1 MKKHIWTL
9 LLCALLCVALFAGC
23 VKPAETPKVELK
35 DSKVSVQID
44 INATTYVAVKLPELL
59 KEVPAGVTYEATTSD
74 SNITLSRVSSEGALN
89 IISDGTVGNFTVN
102 VKVAVNGEVALAFDI
117 AVAVVNLAP
126 DPTVKAEIPD
136 ASVGAPVFPGA
147 EVSTNLSYNLDLS
160 TYFDNIDN
168 VTFEMECNEATATM
182 TCDQIKPW
190 LVSVNFKTLG
200 EKQVTIHARKDGQRK
215 VSDTFTLTLTGE
227 TPEQLINGDFE
238 NGFTGW
244 NLDAWGYGSYNV
256 INEPVDIW
264 GNNIDAEGAYLY
276 GFHNESGTCEFTSS
290 LFKLSGTGMITW
302 KMSGNCTD
310 KLQLILMQYNPDGE
324 DVEIA
329 KFNNWYYGVYAAS
342 GFIFRDYWYQVDMN
356 TYGDSLCYFVVV
368 DNDTGDQG
376 FGFLNLDS
384 MDTHHATAPDVS
396 NMYEAGYMTDPNHL
410 ELDYTDTSKDAFP
423 SDLSTIG
430 NQLYNGN
437 FEKGYDGW
445 YMTTDEKN
453 AYAIVGS
460 NTDIWSN
467 PVGNTKNYLYGYAK
481 ENFATANFHSS
492 LFKVDGSGMI
502 TWKMAG
508 NSTNDLQFILMKYN
522 PNGEDE
528 VVETFNNWY
537 FPISQESGFI
547 FRHYYYQIDMSKYAG
562 EYFYF
567 VVKDYRNA
575 DFGFICLDDI
585 VTYYAETP
593 DVSGLFKAGF
603 CTDPNT

>member
-1 MKKHIWTL
+1 MKKRVLTL
-9 LLCALLCVALFAGC
+9 ALCALLCVTLLVGC
-23 VKPAETPKVELK
+23 VQPEPAPKVELK
-35 DSKVSVQID
+35 DSNVSVQID

-59 KEVPAGVTYEATTSD
+59 KEVPAGTTYSATTSD
-74 SNITLSRVSSEGALN
+74 SNITLSRVSAEGALN

-102 VKVAVNGEVALAFDI
+102 VDVAVDGVNALSFAI
-117 AVAVVNLAP
+117 AVEVVNLAP
-126 DPTVKAEIPD
+126 DPVVKAEIPD
-136 ASVGAPVFPGA
+136 VALGAPVFPGA
-147 EVSTNLSYNLDLS
+147 DVSTNLSYNLDLS

-168 VTFEMECNEATATM
+168 VVFEMECDEATATM
-182 TCDQIKPW
+182 TSDQIKPW
-190 LVSVNFKTLG
+190 LVTLNFKTLG
-200 EKQVTIHARKDGQRK
+200 EKQVTIVALKDGEAK
-215 VSDTFTLTLTGE
+215 VSDSFVITLTGE
-227 TPEQLINGDFE
+227 TPAQLINGDFE
-238 NGFTGW
+238 NGFSGW

-264 GNNIDAEGAYLY
+264 GNNIDADGYYIY

-290 LFKLSGTGMITW
+290 LFKLSGNGYITW
-302 KMSGNCTD
+302 KMAGNATED
-310 KLQLILMQYNPDGE
+310 LQFILMQYNPDGE

-342 GFIFRDYWYQVDMN
+342 GFIFREYYYQVDMN
-356 TYGDSLCYFVVV
+356 TYGDSLCYFIVK
-368 DNDTGDQG
+368 DNRTED
-376 FGFLNLDS
+376 FGFINLDS
-384 MDTHHATAPDVS
+384 IDTYHETTPDIS
-396 NMYEAGYMTDPNHL
+396 SKYEAGFCTDPNNL
-410 ELDYTDTSKDAFP
+410 QLDYTDTSKDAFP

-430 NQLYNGN
+430 NQLYNGD

-492 LFKVDGSGMI
+492 LFKVNGSGMI

-522 PNGEDE
+522 PGGEDE

-603 CTDPNT
+603 CTDPNA

>member
-1 MKKHIWTL
+1 MKKRVLTL
-9 LLCALLCVALFAGC
+9 ALCALLCVTLLVGC
-23 VKPAETPKVELK
+23 VQPEPAPKVELK
-35 DSKVSVQID
+35 DSNVSVQID

-59 KEVPAGVTYEATTSD
+59 KEVPAGTTYSATTSD
-74 SNITLSRVSSEGALN
+74 SNITLSRVSAEGALN

-102 VKVAVNGEVALAFDI
+102 VDVAVDGVNALSFAI
-117 AVAVVNLAP
+117 AVEVVNLAP
-126 DPTVKAEIPD
+126 DPVVKAEIPD
-136 ASVGAPVFPGA
+136 VALGAPVFPGA
-147 EVSTNLSYNLDLS
+147 DVSTNLSYNLDLS

-168 VTFEMECNEATATM
+168 VVFEMECDEATATM
-182 TCDQIKPW
+182 TSDQIKPW
-190 LVSVNFKTLG
+190 LVTLNFKTLG
-200 EKQVTIHARKDGQRK
+200 EKQVTIVALKDGEAK
-215 VSDTFTLTLTGE
+215 VSDSFVVTLTGE
-227 TPEQLINGDFE
+227 TPAQLINGDFE
-238 NGFTGW
+238 NGFSGW

-264 GNNIDAEGAYLY
+264 GNNIDADGYYIY

-290 LFKLSGTGMITW
+290 LFKLSGNGYITW
-302 KMSGNCTD
+302 KMAGNATED
-310 KLQLILMQYNPDGE
+310 LQFILMQYNPDGE

-342 GFIFRDYWYQVDMN
+342 GFIFREYYYQVDMN
-356 TYGDSLCYFVVV
+356 TYGDSLCYFIVK
-368 DNDTGDQG
+368 DNRTED
-376 FGFLNLDS
+376 FGFINLDS
-384 MDTHHATAPDVS
+384 IDTYHETTPDIS
-396 NMYEAGYMTDPNHL
+396 SKYEAGFCTDPNNL
-410 ELDYTDTSKDAFP
+410 QLDYTDTSKDAFP

-430 NQLYNGN
+430 NQLYNGD

-492 LFKVDGSGMI
+492 LFKADGSGMI

-562 EYFYF
+562 EYLYF

-593 DVSGLFKAGF
+593 DVNGLFKAGF
-603 CTDPNT
+603 CTDPNA